1 MLSSYVK
8 YQALSN
14 ALEKSQNTNN
24 LLPYSPMNLKCYYKL
39 IITDILLNIW
49 EEKWIVIHI

>member
-14 ALEKSQNTNN
+14 ALEKSQNTKQFAFLFSNGF
-24 LLPYSPMNLKCYYKL
+24 KI
-39 IITDILLNIW
+39 IITDILLNAW
-49 EEKWIVIHI
+49 EEKRIAIHI